1 MNDAISENIEYSKE
15 WLTKEIIKTDFENK
29 KNNKQTIIQM
39 SKMDLLK
46 FVLSFVKLNEK
57 GEEWKWTEL
66 KG

>member
-1 MNDAISENIEYSKE
+1 MNDVISENIEYSKE

-39 SKMDLLK
+39 SKIDLLK

-57 GEEWKWTEL
+57 GEE
-66 KG
+66 